1 MKRIKLSTLVLSFSL
16 GFFSLSIIAADN
28 TKNLSDIDG
37 MSDTNKD
44 LNRPLA
50 SDTVKLRD
58 CSSRSGNDKMLCEKA
73 NKSGKAN
80 AMSKD
85 SRNNTL
91 RDDLRSRELNN
102 RDLNDRGLNNRN
114 PNNNSRNTFSRDNQS
129 RESYPSDTGSSA
141 TQPNGSNSMNS
152 TTGEMRPNAPSNVN
166 PRGN

>member
-1 MKRIKLSTLVLSFSL
+1 MNHIKIITLVLSISL
-16 GFFSLSIIAADN
+16 GFFSVGIIAADN
-28 TKNLSDIDG
+28 TKSLSDINS

-44 LNRPLA
+44 LNRPSA

>member
-1 MKRIKLSTLVLSFSL
+1 MNHIKIITLVLSISL
-16 GFFSLSIIAADN
+16 GFFSLSITAADN
-28 TKNLSDIDG
+28 TKSLSDINS

-44 LNRPLA
+44 LNRPSA
-50 SDTVKLRD
+50 SDTIKLRD

-129 RESYPSDTGSSA
+129 RENYPSDTGSSA